1 MKKGLLMSFLFIFPL
16 VQSWTQRGNEAA
28 PGIPLIGVEAPSFSA
43 LSTKGQINFPADF
56 GRDWKVLFAHPK
68 AFTPV
73 CSSELLEMAHAQEVF
88 DRLGARLIVVS
99 TDNLD
104 QQMSWKSALE
114 EVRFK
119 GNNPVKIGFP
129 LVEDPQLRISNQYG
143 MIHPSVSIGENI
155 RGVFIIDPD
164 NKVRAIFYYPNEVG
178 RNIDELARTLVAL
191 QTTRSNPRIV
201 TPANWRAGDDYMV
214 PVLTSSER
222 ENVGKQGSA
231 HYQFHWFMIYQK
243 P

>member
-1 MKKGLLMSFLFIFPL
+1 MKKGLLISFLFLFPL
-16 VQSWTQRGNEAA
+16 VQSWTQRGKETA
-28 PGIPLIGVEAPSFSA
+28 PGIPLIGVEAPSFTG
-43 LSTKGQINFPADF
+43 LSTMGPVNFPADF
-56 GRDWKVLFAHPK
+56 GNSWKVLFAHPK

-73 CSSELLEMAHAQEVF
+73 CSSELLELALEQETF
-88 DRLGARLIVVS
+88 ARLGAKIIVVS

-104 QQMSWKSALE
+104 QQKTWKAALE
-114 EVRFK
+114 EVKFK
-119 GNNPVKIGFP
+119 GNGPVKIGFH
-129 LVEDPQLRISNQYG
+129 LVEDPHYRISNQYG

-155 RGVFIIDPD
+155 RGVFIIDPE

-178 RNIDELARTLVAL
+178 RNIDELTRTLVAL
-191 QTTRSNPRIV
+191 QTTRSNPGIV

-214 PVLTSSER
+214 PTLTSAER